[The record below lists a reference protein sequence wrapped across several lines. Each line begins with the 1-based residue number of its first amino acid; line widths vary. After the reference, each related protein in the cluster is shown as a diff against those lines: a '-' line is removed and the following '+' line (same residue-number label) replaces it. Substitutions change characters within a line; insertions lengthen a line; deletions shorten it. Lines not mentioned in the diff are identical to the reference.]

1 MLKYCFA
8 ADRTLGKLSK
18 WLRILGFDTIY
29 ESDVSSKSFYQQLG
43 QERILL
49 TRIERNRRQDSA
61 HKSVFIESNDL
72 FDQLRQVA
80 DELGITR
87 ADIQAFSI
95 CIQCNYALIE
105 IDKETVYGLVPD
117 YIWET
122 HHEFH
127 RCRQCERIYWPGS
140 HIERS
145 MAVIEQ
151 LFDKDNV

>member
-1 MLKYCFA
+1 MNFCFA

-29 ESDVSSKSFYQQLG
+29 ESDISSTWFYDHLG

-49 TRIERNRRQDSA
+49 TRTGRNRRQCCA
-61 HKSVFIESNDL
+61 QKLVFIESNDL
-72 FDQLRQVA
+72 IEQLRQVI
-80 DELGITR
+80 DELAITR
-87 ADIQAFSI
+87 DDIRTFSM
-95 CIQCNYALIE
+95 CIQCNCPLID
-105 IDKETVYGLVPD
+105 ISKETVYGLVPD

-127 RCRQCERIYWPGS
+127 VCRKCERIYWPGS

-145 MAVIEQ
+145 MEVIKR
-151 LFDKDNV
+151 LFD